1 MKFAI
6 TKAQHD
12 ELLLDQEK
20 RIMRIVS
27 IAMNDSLKH
36 TPATHARSI
45 MKVALEYAEICA
57 LLENT
62 YAKYEPTI
70 DGMNDL

>member
-20 RIMRIVS
+20 RIMRIVG
-27 IAMNDSLKH
+27 IAMNDSLRH

-45 MKVALEYAEICA
+45 IKVAMEYAETCTM
-57 LLENT
+57 LENS
-62 YAKYEPTI
+62 YLMYEPTV
-70 DGMNDL
+70 DGMNEP